1 MEHVVALIWLAAA
14 VVLAGAEAATGTFYL
29 LMLAGGALITAG
41 VSGLTD
47 LPVWGD
53 AVVFAG
59 VSLALLVGVR
69 PMLLRRFGTP
79 PELQT
84 NVAALTGRQAIVTE
98 QVALDSGQ
106 VKLSGEIWTA
116 RPLDSAAVYHPG
128 DTVTVL
134 KIDGATAIVFKE
146 A

>member
-1 MEHVVALIWLAAA
+1 MGHVVALIWLAAA
-14 VVLAGAEAATGTFYL
+14 VVLAGVEAATGTFYL

-47 LPVWGD
+47 LPVWAD

-59 VSLALLVGVR
+59 VSLALVLGIR

-79 PELQT
+79 PQLQT
-84 NVAALTGRQAIVTE
+84 NVAALTGRQAVVTE
-98 QVALDSGQ
+98 QVALDSGR

-116 RPLDSAAVYHPG
+116 RPLDSAAVYQPG